1 MSGLGL
7 FNLPAIDP
15 LVRED
20 ELVLPQ
26 GATSLEF
33 LQAIYRDHRQPDAKR
48 LRAAI
53 AALPFEHPKL
63 AVTATIDAEGFGAK
77 LEAARSRAARVIEFR
92 AGEAE
97 LAPEILEPVR
107 R

>member
-1 MSGLGL
+1 MSGL

-15 LVRED
+15 VGRED
-20 ELVLPQ
+20 ELALRPD
-26 GATSLEF
+26 ATSLEF
-33 LQAIYRDHRQPDAKR
+33 LQAIYRDPNQPDTKR

-63 AVTATIDAEGFGAK
+63 SVTAVLDSEGFGAK
-77 LEAARSRAARVIEFR
+77 LEAARQRSAKVVDHR
-92 AGEAE
+92 AGAGE
-97 LAPEILEPVR
+97 LAPEVLEPIR